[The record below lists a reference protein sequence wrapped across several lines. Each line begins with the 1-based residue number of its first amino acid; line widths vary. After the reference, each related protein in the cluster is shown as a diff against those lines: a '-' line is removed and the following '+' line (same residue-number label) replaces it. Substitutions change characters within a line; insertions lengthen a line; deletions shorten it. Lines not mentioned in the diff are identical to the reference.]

1 MHMNKS
7 KKLLPILRFPQYKSE
22 WEISKFN
29 FEFLQTNSFS
39 RAEMDEDRGSVRN
52 IHYGDILTKYNCILK
67 NISNIPFINEGI
79 NLSRFN
85 EACYLQ
91 NGDII
96 IADTAEDL
104 SAGKAIEVQN
114 INSAVLAGQHT
125 FLCRPQNNFAPCYMG
140 YYINSPSYHNSLVPL
155 LTGIKVYSI
164 SKANIKKTYLLWPK
178 EYSEQQKIADC
189 LSSLDDLIDAES
201 RKLETLKKHKKG
213 LMQKLF
219 PAEGKT
225 MPEWRFPEFQG
236 CSNWVPKPIWKS
248 CDMFSGGTPDTSKK
262 EYYGGDI
269 PFIRSSEISKNSTEL
284 FITELGLKN
293 SSAKMVVKGDILIA
307 LYGAN
312 SGDVALAQID
322 GAINQAILCLRHETN
337 NEFVYHY
344 LTHKK
349 NWIIAR
355 YVQGGQG
362 NLSGQIIKAVTLYFP
377 EQPEEQEKISEC
389 LSEVD
394 TLITA
399 QADRI
404 EGLKTHRKGLM
415 QGLFPSLEEAEL

>member
-1 MHMNKS
+1 MS
-7 KKLLPILRFPQYKSE
+7 KTKGTEPKLRFPEFQNCGKWKQYRLSDLADRITQKVESNNLITLS
-22 WEISKFN
+22 ISAGIGFVSQAEK
-29 FEFLQTNSFS
+29 FS
-39 RAEMDEDRGSVRN
+39 RDISGKQYSNYIHIKKGDFSYNKGNSKMFPQGCIYELKEYDEAAVPNAFISFRFKKDVVSDFYKGYFDNNFHGRQLVRFITSGVRN
-52 IHYGDILTKYNCILK
+52 DGLLNVKPSDFFTIMLPTPIAK
-67 NISNIPFINEGI
+67 N
-79 NLSRFN
+79 
-85 EACYLQ
+85 
-91 NGDII
+91 
-96 IADTAEDL
+96 
-104 SAGKAIEVQN
+104 
-114 INSAVLAGQHT
+114 
-125 FLCRPQNNFAPCYMG
+125 
-140 YYINSPSYHNSLVPL
+140 
-155 LTGIKVYSI
+155 
-164 SKANIKKTYLLWPK
+164 
-178 EYSEQQKIADC
+178 EQQKIADC
-189 LSSLDDLIDAES
+189 LSSLDDLIDAEN
-201 RKLETLKKHKKG
+201 RKLEALKKHKMG

-236 CSNWVPKPIWKS
+236 CSDWSPEPIWKT
-248 CDMFSGGTPDTSKK
+248 CDIFSGGTPDTSKK
-262 EYYGGDI
+262 EYYGGNI
-269 PFIRSSEISKNSTEL
+269 PFIRSAEIGKKSTEL
-284 FITELGLKN
+284 FITELGLQN
-293 SSAKMVVKGDILIA
+293 SAAKMVKKGDILIA

-344 LTHKK
+344 LTYKK
-349 NWIIAR
+349 NWIISK

-394 TLITA
+394 ALIAA

-404 EGLKTHRKGLM
+404 EGLKTHKKGLM

>member
-7 KKLLPILRFPQYKSE
+7 KKLLPMLRFPQYKSE

-39 RAEMDEDRGSVRN
+39 RAEMNEDKGSVRN

-201 RKLETLKKHKKG
+201 RKLEALKKHKMG
-213 LMQKLF
+213 LTQKLF

-225 MPEWRFPEFQG
+225 MPEWRFPEF
-236 CSNWVPKPIWKS
+236 
-248 CDMFSGGTPDTSKK
+248 SKK
-262 EYYGGDI
+262 GNWNRVPLSCICRMQAGKHISASEIIDKEKDGTFPCYGGNGLRGYTNIFNHAGQYPLIGRQGALCGNVTFATGKFYATEHAIVVTANESIDKKWLYYLL
-269 PFIRSSEISKNSTEL
+269 ISLRLNQYATGQAQPG
-284 FITELGLKN
+284 LGVQTIEKVIV
-293 SSAKMVVKGDILIA
+293 SYPSDEKEQQKIA
-307 LYGAN
+307 
-312 SGDVALAQID
+312 S
-322 GAINQAILCLRHETN
+322 
-337 NEFVYHY
+337 
-344 LTHKK
+344 
-349 NWIIAR
+349 
-355 YVQGGQG
+355 
-362 NLSGQIIKAVTLYFP
+362 
-377 EQPEEQEKISEC
+377 C

-394 TLITA
+394 SLITA
-399 QADRI
+399 QSDKI
-404 EGLKTHRKGLM
+404 KSLKTHKRGLM
-415 QGLFPSLEEAEL
+415 QGLFPSLGEAEL